1 MCPCGRSCRRQCCQ
15 TSGSRGGSQSTQ
27 EQGAAAG
34 NVLKGSR
41 CGWSN
46 GPHHV
51 AAERFHHACW
61 APTEAQL
68 TCSCQHLA
76 DYATVCNRQYVP
88 QQRVPFTV
96 SSSPTGPCPFHPN
109 HPYPK
114 LKPMHQQQP
123 LPFPRPTSFVALLLG
138 SPCALFLHGWLWL
151 CGLHCPLMLSCS
163 SILRPQSQR
172 QRGRRPTGRYPR
184 GPWRVPYQACCS
196 CSRWQPLRTPQASCS
211 TAARAHNSSRRQRW
225 CGENVCQGRCVWGC
239 GWWQRRPH
247 ASCSSHC
254 CCSRRR
260 GGQEAAAV
268 EPAAEAVAELRWRCS
283 WWGGAGRRGGGSAA
297 DG

>member
-96 SSSPTGPCPFHPN
+96 SSSPTGP
-109 HPYPK
+109 
-114 LKPMHQQQP
+114 
-123 LPFPRPTSFVALLLG
+123 RP
-138 SPCALFLHGWLWL
+138 
-151 CGLHCPLMLSCS
+151 
-163 SILRPQSQR
+163 SILIILIQSSSQCISSS
-172 QRGRRPTGRYPR
+172 PFLSPD
-184 GPWRVPYQACCS
+184 PPLSWPCCWGALAP
-196 CSRWQPLRTPQASCS
+196 CSFMA
-211 TAARAHNSSRRQRW
+211 
-225 CGENVCQGRCVWGC
+225 GC
-239 GWWQRRPH
+239 GFVVCIAP
-247 ASCSSHC
+247 
-254 CCSRRR
+254 
-260 GGQEAAAV
+260 
-268 EPAAEAVAELRWRCS
+268 
-283 WWGGAGRRGGGSAA
+283 
-297 DG
+297 